1 MRLIDANACIDD
13 LMKRYCK
20 ECDKRKGMKNGKRQF
35 IYEIGE
41 APCRACEVDDVK
53 AELEEA
59 PTIEAIPI
67 SFLREKGRYLR
78 DNNLKDEAFA
88 VICIIEAWREEQRGR
103 ADVHQ

>member
-1 MRLIDANACIDD
+1 MRPIDADAINPMRCPQSIAEMQKWIDS
-13 LMKRYCK
+13 
-20 ECDKRKGMKNGKRQF
+20 
-35 IYEIGE
+35 I
-41 APCRACEVDDVK
+41 
-53 AELEEA
+53 